1 MYPKGAILYHQDFHF
16 PVQRLYW
23 AKTGFYHKECVRW
36 ERNAKSNSTSEP
48 SIRKRKAA
56 PTISVTKSGMNANA
70 SAWKPPN
77 RYVYRSATE
86 RLCAD
91 AEAKHWLGTEAY
103 LDKTIQDRKRSADS
117 DCGTTAARSLGSTE
131 VAGRFLCLFKGRRP
145 LSDREWKRQR
155 NRRISFMMHSRSLSV
170 RNLKRKECRKDEA
183 AILCYAQWRQKR
195 FSRFFNY
202 ANFR

>member
-1 MYPKGAILYHQDFHF
+1 MGKKCKVKLDVGTVYQ
-16 PVQRLYW
+16 
-23 AKTGFYHKECVRW
+23 KE
-36 ERNAKSNSTSEP
+36 EGGTYYFL
-48 SIRKRKAA
+48 
-56 PTISVTKSGMNANA
+56 TKSSMNANA
-70 SAWKPPN
+70 SVWKPPN
-77 RYVYRSATE
+77 RYVYRSATG

-91 AEAKHWLGTEAY
+91 AVAKHWLGTEAY

-117 DCGTTAARSLGSTE
+117 DCGTTTARSLGSTE
-131 VAGRFLCLFKGRRP
+131 VAGRFLCLSEEVAARYQIENESGKEIG
-145 LSDREWKRQR
+145 E
-155 NRRISFMMHSRSLSV
+155 SLSWCIRGHYQS